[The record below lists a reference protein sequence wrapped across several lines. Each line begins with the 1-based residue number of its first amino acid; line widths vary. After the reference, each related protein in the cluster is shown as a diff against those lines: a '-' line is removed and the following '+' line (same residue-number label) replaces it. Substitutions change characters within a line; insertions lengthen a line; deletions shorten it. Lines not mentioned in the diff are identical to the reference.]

1 MRIAAVDGLVLS
13 VPEKTLAWPI
23 DLRLRKARY
32 WVEQLPIADSVQTA
46 RQLYRTVYHLN
57 RSRLQVEDRLEL
69 MELYVEPTATVAD
82 VLAVHLEQFALP
94 LSGKKRRLA
103 GFLRELHMEM
113 AYGYKTVVQDL
124 IGRRHRDDALLVT
137 AIHRAI
143 EYLGDVL
150 ARSYRVYAPYPA
162 GVWREI
168 HTLYEYAEHHGYVDA
183 GVDGPAETIRHRY
196 LEALLLGVADP
207 YQMLPNDCKRVE
219 VLLQHTASRA
229 RLGLCDSSDR
239 RFRFVIDLK
248 SDAPPAWMIAEY
260 AGPSLRVLE
269 TGGLVRFFS
278 RVTERLAAG
287 VAARDTGLGLDMLN
301 TALSDLLGR
310 LLHVWSIP
318 PVRRAERVKGH
329 GTLAVC
335 TGFKAAHF
343 FLTGQA
349 GVDGERPAAE
359 TLLRHETEDYLDL
372 DSDEP
377 RRTTA
382 AEYFRVLQWFVR
394 DEGPAGL
401 LLARD
406 GSEPLNVQA
415 GDLVVVERDPGRWQ
429 LGVARWLKTPDP
441 DCLEMGIE
449 ILSARPKAVFLD
461 TAAGRKPA
469 ILVDGVSADTLI
481 TRPGTIGLGSAVR
494 LLRDDSLPEMV
505 SPSKRLE
512 HNPSFEC
519 LALASAAPLL
529 N

>member
-1 MRIAAVDGLVLS
+1 MDGLVLS

-23 DLRLRKARY
+23 DLRSRKTRH

-57 RSRLQVEDRLEL
+57 RSRLQAEERLEL
-69 MELYVEPTATVAD
+69 MELYVEPTATVSD
-82 VLAVHLEQFALP
+82 ILSVHLEQFALP
-94 LSGKKRRLA
+94 LGGKKRRLA

-124 IGRRHRDDALLVT
+124 VGQRHRDDALLVT

-150 ARSYRVYAPYPA
+150 ARSYRVYVPYPS
-162 GVWREI
+162 GVWREL
-168 HTLYEYAEHHGYVDA
+168 HALYEYAEHHGYVDA
-183 GVDGPAETIRHRY
+183 GVDGSAETIRHRY
-196 LEALLLGVADP
+196 LEALLLGVAGP
-207 YQMLPNDCKRVE
+207 YQMIPNDCKRVE
-219 VLLQHTASRA
+219 VLLQHTAFRA
-229 RLGLCDSSDR
+229 RLGLCDPGDH

-260 AGPSLRVLE
+260 AGASLRVLE

-287 VAARDTGLGLDMLN
+287 AAVRDTGLGLDMLN
-301 TALSDLLGR
+301 TALSGLLER
-310 LLHVWSIP
+310 LARAWSAP

-349 GVDGERPAAE
+349 GVDGERPEAE

-382 AEYFRVLQWFVR
+382 AEYFRVLQWLVR

-415 GDLVVVERDPGRWQ
+415 GDLVVVERDPGGWQ

-441 DCLEMGIE
+441 DCLEMGVE
-449 ILSARPKAVFLD
+449 ILSVRPKAVFLD
-461 TAAGRKPA
+461 TTAGRKPG
-469 ILVDGVSADTLI
+469 ILVDGVSADALI
-481 TRPGTIGLGSAVR
+481 TRPGTISLGSAVR
-494 LLRDDSLPEMV
+494 LLRDDSLPEMI
-505 SPSKRLE
+505 SLSKVLE
-512 HNPSFEC
+512 HSPSFEH
-519 LALASAAPLL
+519 LALANSAPPLL